1 MLATAPTTEIVV
13 PCPMYYRDGYEYWQ
27 QLPDGRIAIGGF
39 RDKGGPAEW
48 TTDTTPSEPV
58 QTALEYFLREHLGVR
73 APITHRWAASAGY
86 TESGLPVVE
95 QVRAGVW
102 ALGGY
107 SGTGNVIGALAARG
121 VVAAALDG
129 DPSGVRLLLGEPW
142 SMDVPPRS
150 AAISV

>member
-1 MLATAPTTEIVV
+1 MI
-13 PCPMYYRDGYEYWQ
+13 
-27 QLPDGRIAIGGF
+27 
-39 RDKGGPAEW
+39 
-48 TTDTTPSEPV
+48 
-58 QTALEYFLREHLGVR
+58 
-73 APITHRWAASAGY
+73 
-86 TESGLPVVE
+86 E

-129 DPSGVRLLLGEPW
+129 DPSGVRLLLGEHW

-150 AAISV
+150 AASSV